1 MTRKYHLGEFEET
14 VLLIVAVQHGQA
26 YGMSITNVIEADLGR
41 SVNMSS
47 VHTALYR
54 LEQKGFVKSE
64 MGGASEQRG
73 GRRKR
78 IFLITSVGKEALLE
92 AKEARQYLW
101 KQMPDFV
108 FEGNSQ

>member
-1 MTRKYHLGEFEET
+1 MKRKYQLGEFEET
-14 VLLIVAVQHGQA
+14 VLLIVAVQHGEA
-26 YGMSITNVIEADLGR
+26 YGMSITNVIEAELGR

-54 LEQKGFVKSE
+54 LEEKGFVNSE
-64 MGGASEQRG
+64 MSEASEQRG

-78 IFLITSVGKEALLE
+78 IFLISNTGKEALME

-101 KQMPDFV
+101 GQMPDFV
-108 FEGNSQ
+108 FDGPSQ

>member
-1 MTRKYHLGEFEET
+1 MTRKYQLGEFEET

-26 YGMSITNVIEADLGR
+26 YGMSITHVIEAELGR

-54 LEQKGFVKSE
+54 LEEKGFVKSE
-64 MGGASEQRG
+64 MGGASDQRG

-78 IFLITSVGKEALLE
+78 IFLITNTGKEALIE
-92 AKEARQYLW
+92 ARDARQYLW
-101 KQMPDFV
+101 GQMPDFV
-108 FEGNSQ
+108 FDNKIQ

>member
-64 MGGASEQRG
+64 MGGASDQRG
-73 GRRKR
+73 GRKKR
-78 IFLITSVGKEALLE
+78 IFSITSVGKEAILE

-101 KQMPDFV
+101 GQMPDFV
-108 FEGNSQ
+108 FEGNS